1 MPPPP
6 LALFSGVDPCC
17 SRTNTFTL
25 PARFAGVVAVIHPI
39 QGHTLAAAANVKV
52 ANHCLIYAS
61 AYHKL
66 LLLLHTRLYAS
77 ASANN
82 RRQTLFQ
89 VLRKWQLQPLNSLI
103 PPEFNG
109 FCQPVGSRQVG
120 GMFKVDGKHVSAPI
134 TPAVNSQQY
143 ADFILSSAFLT
154 AQLPPT
160 FAVAVVATLPSSR
173 NTSRYHGDG
182 LVGVLANE
190 EIAPAARRPPLLW
203 C

>member
-89 VLRKWQLQPLNSLI
+89 VLRKW
-103 PPEFNG
+103 
-109 FCQPVGSRQVG
+109 VWWW
-120 GMFKVDGKHVSAPI
+120 
-134 TPAVNSQQY
+134 
-143 ADFILSSAFLT
+143 
-154 AQLPPT
+154 LPM
-160 FAVAVVATLPSSR
+160 
-173 NTSRYHGDG
+173 
-182 LVGVLANE
+182 
-190 EIAPAARRPPLLW
+190 LLR
-203 C
+203 